1 MTEMIDREKLKTAI
15 CIACSNGVLD
25 IDGCASD
32 DCTLQKLIDDQPTI
46 EAEPVRHGKLLE
58 GETFNDQ
65 HCSVC
70 GQRFRDDIS
79 FILPYD
85 ENGVSHMP
93 KRCPECGC
101 YWDGGADNG

>member
-1 MTEMIDREKLKTAI
+1 MRMIDADALKAKLKIGTNTATYSDY
-15 CIACSNGVLD
+15 CNGYCDARQVDLGA
-25 IDGCASD
+25 IDAA
-32 DCTLQKLIDDQPTI
+32 PTI
-46 EAEPVRHGKLLE
+46 EGEPVRHGKLLE
-58 GETFNDQ
+58 GKTFNDQ

-79 FILPYD
+79 FILPSD
-85 ENGVSHMP
+85 ENGFPMP